1 MTGTWTWTKLTS
13 FTVNG
18 GLDTIY
24 VFWAIATAAT
34 STTPVFS
41 CAGDSATGC
50 IIYTL
55 RITGQDAGGAPYIR
69 QMKTATGNTANP
81 SVTLDNAVLTGN
93 EVVGVACNKKNS
105 STQWTAPASW
115 SENSEGTY
123 NTPATS
129 LQVSSRASGETG
141 TTITW
146 TNSNTSNWGIMV
158 MEIYVLGAGITEDG
172 SGGTGYSGG
181 ASNI

>member
-13 FTVNG
+13 FTFNG

-34 STTPVFS
+34 STKPVFS

-123 NTPATS
+123 N
-129 LQVSSRASGETG
+129 
-141 TTITW
+141 I
-146 TNSNTSNWGIMV
+146 
-158 MEIYVLGAGITEDG
+158 
-172 SGGTGYSGG
+172 
-181 ASNI
+181 